1 MKARGREIYIIA
13 GVVAVVLIVAWYF
26 LLFNPTRQELAQLD
40 EQIAT
45 ATTTLQT
52 AQQQL
57 VRLEE
62 YKKTAPQARVEVV
75 RLGKMLPD
83 GEGQP
88 SLIVEL
94 NDTAEQA
101 GVVITSIARGTLQTG
116 QPFGI
121 QTLTLSVKG
130 RFFDVVDFVY
140 RVEDYVAI
148 RNQQVKATG
157 RLLQMSS
164 LQIAAA
170 TAAGSDAV
178 GATTDPMLNVT
189 LQVDGYLWGGGSAPA
204 ADTVAQTEGGAQ

>member
-13 GVVAVVLIVAWYF
+13 GVVAVVLVVAWYF
-26 LLFNPTRQELAQLD
+26 LLFNPTRQESAQLD
-40 EQIAT
+40 EEIAT

-52 AQQQL
+52 TQQQL

-75 RLGKMLPD
+75 RLGKLLPD

-94 NDTAEQA
+94 SKTAELA
-101 GVVITSIARGTLQTG
+101 GVTISSISRGSLQPG

-121 QTLTLSVKG
+121 QMLTLSVTG

-140 RVEDYVAI
+140 RVEDYVAV
-148 RNQQVKATG
+148 RNTQVKATG

-164 LQIAAA
+164 LQMTTSTSSAQE
-170 TAAGSDAV
+170 TSV
-178 GATTDPMLNVT
+178 TDPMLTVS
-189 LQVDGYLWGGGSAPA
+189 LEVAGYLWGGGGAPA

>member
-40 EQIAT
+40 EQVAT

-52 AQQQL
+52 TQQQL

-75 RLGKMLPD
+75 RLGKLLPD

-94 NDTAEQA
+94 NKTAELA
-101 GVVITSIARGTLQTG
+101 GVTISSISRGSLQAG

-121 QTLTLSVKG
+121 QMLTLSVSG
-130 RFFDVVDFVY
+130 RFFDIVDFVY
-140 RVEDYVAI
+140 RVEDYVAV
-148 RNQQVKATG
+148 RNTQVKATG

-164 LQIAAA
+164 LQM
-170 TAAGSDAV
+170 TASTSSAQETSV
-178 GATTDPMLNVT
+178 TDPMLTVS
-189 LQVDGYLWGGGSAPA
+189 LEVAGYLWGGGGVPA

>member
-52 AQQQL
+52 TQQQL

-75 RLGKMLPD
+75 RLGKLLPD

-94 NDTAEQA
+94 NRTAELA
-101 GVVITSIARGTLQTG
+101 GVTIGSISRGSLENG

-121 QTLTLSVKG
+121 QTLTLSVTG

-140 RVEDYVAI
+140 RVEDYVAV
-148 RNQQVKATG
+148 RNTQVKATG
-157 RLLQMSS
+157 RLLQMTS
-164 LQIAAA
+164 LQMTANAS
-170 TAAGSDAV
+170 TAAETT
-178 GATTDPMLNVT
+178 TTDPMLTVSLDVT
-189 LQVDGYLWGGGSAPA
+189 GYLWGGGSAPA

>member
-52 AQQQL
+52 TQQQL

-75 RLGKMLPD
+75 RLGKLLPD

-94 NDTAEQA
+94 NQTAELA
-101 GVVITSIARGTLQTG
+101 GVTISSISRGSLQNG

-121 QTLTLSVKG
+121 QTLTLSVTG

-140 RVEDYVAI
+140 RVEDYVAV
-148 RNQQVKATG
+148 RNTQVKATG

-164 LQIAAA
+164 LQM
-170 TAAGSDAV
+170 TANASTALE
-178 GATTDPMLNVT
+178 TTSTDPMLTVSLEVT
-189 LQVDGYLWGGGSAPA
+189 GYLWGGGSAPA
-204 ADTVAQTEGGAQ
+204 

>member
-13 GVVAVVLIVAWYF
+13 GVVAVVLVVAWYF

-52 AQQQL
+52 TQQQL

-75 RLGKMLPD
+75 RLGKLLPD

-94 NDTAEQA
+94 NQTAELA
-101 GVVITSIARGTLQTG
+101 GVTIASISRGSLQTG
-116 QPFGI
+116 QPFGL
-121 QTLTLSVKG
+121 QTLTLSVTG

-140 RVEDYVAI
+140 RVEDYVAV
-148 RNQQVKATG
+148 RNTQVKATG
-157 RLLQMSS
+157 RLLQMTS
-164 LQIAAA
+164 LQMTANAS
-170 TAAGSDAV
+170 TAAETT
-178 GATTDPMLNVT
+178 TTDPMLTVSLDVT
-189 LQVDGYLWGGGSAPA
+189 GYLWGGGSAPA
-204 ADTVAQTEGGAQ
+204 AGTVAQTEGGAQ

>member
-13 GVVAVVLIVAWYF
+13 GVVAVVLVVAWYF
-26 LLFNPTRQELAQLD
+26 LLFNPARQELASLD

-52 AQQQL
+52 TQQQL

-94 NDTAEQA
+94 SQTAELA
-101 GVVITSIARGTLQTG
+101 GVTISNISRGTVQNG

-121 QTLTLSVKG
+121 QSLTLNVSG

-148 RNQQVKATG
+148 RNEQVKATG
-157 RLLQMSS
+157 RLLQMST
-164 LQIAAA
+164 LQIASNSSSSSNE
-170 TAAGSDAV
+170 TNP
-178 GATTDPMLNVT
+178 TDPVLTVT
-189 LQVDGYLWGGGSAPA
+189 LEVTGYLWGGGGASA
-204 ADTVAQTEGGAQ
+204 DGTVAQTEGGAQ